1 MSSTGVLLVDRL
13 IEKFKRLPGVGEKGA
28 RRFAFFVLQQSPG
41 WVEEFARDLLEAR
54 SSIRQCRVCG
64 GLAEK
69 DLCPVCLD
77 PNRSN
82 GVICVVETVEDSLV
96 IERHGVFDGRYHVL
110 GGRFSPMDGEEIPRE
125 RLDQLRR
132 RVAQEGIAEVILA
145 LNPSVEGELTAM
157 AVRDAIGDLPV
168 RVTRLAFGIPVGGSI
183 GFVDSA
189 TLKLAMEGRR
199 GL

>member
-1 MSSTGVLLVDRL
+1 MSSTGVFVVDRL

-28 RRFAFFVLQQSPG
+28 RRFAFFVLQQPSG
-41 WVEEFARDLLEAR
+41 WVEDLARDLLEAKTAVR
-54 SSIRQCRVCG
+54 PCRICG
-64 GLAEK
+64 GLAEEE
-69 DLCPVCLD
+69 LCPICAD
-77 PNRSN
+77 PKRSN
-82 GVICVVETVEDSLV
+82 GIICVVETVEDSLV

-110 GGRFSPMDGEEIPRE
+110 GGRFSPLDGEEIPGD
-125 RLDQLRR
+125 RLEALRR
-132 RVAQEGIAEVILA
+132 RVAQEGVSEVILA

-157 AVRDAIGDLPV
+157 AVRDAIVDLPV